1 MGGLIGASERAL
13 AQTRTQPVPGTTLL
27 LPPAA
32 SQITPPSFRPPLEK
46 KADGIAVPEPPA
58 IQTPAGAAVLFVTL
72 SGVQVEGGF
81 PEMAAAARA
90 IEARLVTGKPVSGT
104 QIFAA
109 AAELEAAYAKAGY
122 VLARVALP
130 PQTLDNGAVL
140 RLTVIDGFIERVET
154 GSLPARVRRRIA
166 AIVEPLVTRP
176 RVTLGDIERRL
187 LLAGDTPGVVLRS
200 TLAPGATQGATVL
213 VLEADYQIASGVLSL
228 DNALPPSLGT
238 YTLGAGFDL
247 NSALGIGDLIY
258 VRVQGNPNGADN
270 GFFSEMPLNRTLAA
284 GIVIPLGTN
293 GLSYNL
299 EVTEARTAPLPTVV
313 GLQSSDLFQRLS
325 SRVRYAWLRSRQ
337 ANFSVEGQ
345 FDVES
350 DAQTIAFGG
359 SSVLLSQDR
368 LSVLRTNA
376 DGDYLTPWGAYLSG
390 RVSLSFGLAGFGART
405 VADSFV
411 TGIPL
416 SRQGADADFT
426 KIEASL
432 NYNQP
437 VFRGISVSLG
447 VRGQYSFGQALLRLE
462 QFGIATPS
470 GLSAFDAGTLQ
481 GDSGLMGRIEISR
494 PFELPTIIPNVGM
507 VASPY
512 IFGAAG
518 EVFLEDP
525 TILEQRSTSA
535 AVYGIGLR
543 VNDGKR
549 GSEAFGSLSLE
560 YGVQARNDGIP
571 ATNRF
576 TVIFSQRF

>member
-1 MGGLIGASERAL
+1 MAWPILETDQAL
-13 AQTRTQPVPGTTLL
+13 AQTEPRTSLP

-32 SQITPPSFRPPLEK
+32 SQITPPTFRPPLEK
-46 KADGIAVPEPPA
+46 KPDSLPLPQAPA
-58 IQTPAGAAVLFVTL
+58 IETPAGAAVLFVTL
-72 SGVQVEGGF
+72 SGVRIEGGF
-81 PEMAAAARA
+81 PAMAAEAQA
-90 IEARLVTGKPVSGT
+90 IEARLVTGKPVSGAE
-104 QIFAA
+104 IFAA

-130 PQTLDNGAVL
+130 PQKIVDGAVL
-140 RLTVIDGFIERVET
+140 RLTVIDGFIERIET
-154 GSLPARVRRRIA
+154 KDLPARVRKRIA

-176 RVTLGDIERRL
+176 RLNLRDIERRL
-187 LLAGDTPGVVLRS
+187 LLAGDTPGVILRS

-213 VLEADYQIASGVLSL
+213 VLEADYQIAAGVLSL
-228 DNALPPSLGT
+228 DNTLPPSLGT

-258 VRVQGNPNGADN
+258 VRVQGNPNGGDN
-270 GFFSEMPLNRTLAA
+270 GFLSEMPLNRTLAA
-284 GIVIPLGTN
+284 GIVVPLGTN

-325 SRVRYAWLRSRQ
+325 SRLRYAWLRSRQ

-359 SSVLLSQDR
+359 TSVLLSQDR
-368 LSVLRTNA
+368 LSVLRANA
-376 DGDYLTPWGAYLSG
+376 DGEYLTPWSGYLSG
-390 RVSLSFGLAGFGART
+390 RLSLSFGLAGFGART
-405 VADSFV
+405 VADSAV

-426 KIEASL
+426 KVEASL

-437 VFRGISVSLG
+437 VFKGINVSLG

-462 QFGIATPS
+462 QFGMATPS
-470 GLSAFDAGTLQ
+470 GLSAFDAGTLT
-481 GDSGLMGRIEISR
+481 GDSGIVGRVEISR
-494 PFELPTIIPNVGM
+494 PFELPPFLPNIGF

-512 IFGAAG
+512 LFGAVG

-535 AVYGIGLR
+535 AAYGIGLR
-543 VNDGKR
+543 VNDAR
-549 GSEAFGSLSLE
+549 RASLAFGTLTLE

-571 ATNRF
+571 AANRF
-576 TVIFSQRF
+576 TILFSQKF